1 MKGYKNLSTIFP
13 YEKNSAN
20 RFVYNVGENNQNGF
34 LCCFE
39 YLSNHFERKEIRLM
53 TKKQNRSFGFG
64 KRTLSVVLAALL
76 ILSTFAVVLTTTSL
90 SAGAAISYWFV
101 SGSMNDWTTTAT
113 SANKINS
120 GTGGSVT
127 IPVSASGINFK
138 MVAEEGGAKW
148 CGVSGSGD
156 QVTIPNNTKTE
167 LVWNGGQN
175 IHLNLPANTTS
186 VTFTL
191 TVENG
196 KNYVTATPNTGG
208 GGGGGDTS
216 QMTYTAPV
224 NTNNSANTASNL
236 FWANAT
242 YFDYL
247 SDEELGNT
255 QWLKP
260 VQAGTNN
267 FGGAVDE
274 WYPFYAF
281 NREVVKAQADLAVN
295 SNWSQ
300 PLYFGNFTDTNHAYK
315 ESSHHQG
322 GTDSYGYREATSSY
336 NVTRF
341 SHIANN
347 SDKSWDSSV
356 PHVYDMNT
364 SYQGLVNNSLDANG
378 NLLLPNGQQAPYFNA
393 SESGPLSGYAKV
405 VNSSFPFKVTDVP
418 GKDYKKY
425 TFNSKNATD
434 NVYFT
439 WATDGSATY
448 PTGVNYGAGTTYG
461 VQDGLSRF
469 MYNTASGYGIFPFN
483 NASNNY
489 KGTKTNANENL
500 NYGFGIKTQ
509 MKFRVPAPDESVG
522 VNTASDPVYFD
533 FTGDDDLWMY
543 ITDDQGN
550 SQLVLDM
557 GGDHKESHGRVNFN
571 TLKATVDK
579 TGTSGASATKSF
591 TFDYSK
597 TYTMTVFY
605 MERGL
610 IESNCKMEFTMTPL
624 GNNFI
629 VTEEINTTPV
639 NQGLKEVVSAI
650 SEFGFKS
657 YDDTTAVTDSDYGDF
672 KLGHGGRMDIP
683 NSVLGINSQPNVKQ
697 YTPTNSYLSYSTDW
711 TYWDN
716 VSNNTRTQLDSGT
729 TSNSSSQTMI
739 NASGN
744 EYDYAELQVDYVN
757 TPNVGTFSVEKKMAT
772 GATAPAG
779 KTFPATIY
787 LQFKSDAQP
796 AAYTLYDDDG
806 NVHNGGRVNLVPGE
820 TIDFSGIPTG
830 TRVYVVEDSDEN
842 YTASYNFTRTNPYI
856 VGSSAG
862 NVTVTNTPNDS
873 KPTTATISGTKK
885 FDDTDY
891 TGTLFKFVL
900 EGVPRF
906 SGDPST
912 VIDTSDTYDT
922 TNSVTN
928 GAFSFGTLSFTKPGT
943 YRYHVYEDMGYL
955 LDVALDNDAFYDT
968 DIINE
973 QPDFLV
979 TITVRDENFQLVADA
994 PVYYDYSRFEADGTT
1009 PHTMSSADFSSSKI
1023 APLGMIFYNEAKK
1036 GSITINKTNQSNQK
1050 VNNVIFD
1057 IYPVSDEFIEELNA
1071 TTGEE
1076 AKYEKVLALGESPYG
1091 TGTGPDYGFA
1101 DGVAEIEN
1109 LPIYKTGYKTSS
1121 APEYQQYVMIESDVK
1136 WAGADSDPSNIKY
1149 NLNKTVHVFSFPVED
1164 QRTHEMKYHLTYDY
1178 VNGVLKAPNTAGSG
1192 MMMFKIIGSLVAV
1205 LGVLSLGGYV
1215 IYTKRSTKRK
1225 TAKQAAK

>member
-1 MKGYKNLSTIFP
+1 
-13 YEKNSAN
+13 
-20 RFVYNVGENNQNGF
+20 
-34 LCCFE
+34 
-39 YLSNHFERKEIRLM
+39 M

-64 KRTLSVVLAALL
+64 KRTLSVVLAVLL
-76 ILSTFAVVLTTTSL
+76 VLSTMAVMLTATSL
-90 SAGAAISYWFV
+90 SASAAISYWFV
-101 SGSMNDWTTTAT
+101 SGNFNDWTTSAT

-120 GTGGSVT
+120 GSGGSVT
-127 IPVSASGINFK
+127 IPVTTTSIKFK
-138 MVAEEGGAKW
+138 MVAEEGGQKW
-148 CGVSGSGD
+148 CGVGESTSNPDDYQDIGHNSE
-156 QVTIPNNTKTE
+156 VE
-167 LVWNGGQN
+167 MSWNKGVN
-175 IHLNLPANTTS
+175 MSVNLPAGTTAA
-186 VTFTL
+186 TFTL
-191 TVENG
+191 SVKNG
-196 KNYVTATPNTGG
+196 KNYVKVTGNGSG

-216 QMTYTAPV
+216 QMTYSAPV

-247 SDEELGNT
+247 SDEELANT

-260 VQAGTNN
+260 VQAGTKN
-267 FGGAVDE
+267 FGGAIDE
-274 WYPFYAF
+274 WYPFYRF
-281 NREVVKAQADLAVN
+281 NREVVKAQADAQ
-295 SNWSQ
+295 SNWSE
-300 PLYFGNFTDTNHAYK
+300 PLYLGNFTDTKNAYK
-315 ESSHHQG
+315 ESAHHQG
-322 GTDSYGYREATSSY
+322 GTDSYGYREATNSY

-347 SDKSWDSSV
+347 SDKSWDSGV
-356 PHVYDMNT
+356 PHVYDMYT
-364 SYQGLVNNSLDANG
+364 SYQGLVNNSLDADG

-393 SESGPLSGYAKV
+393 SESGPLSGRAKV

-439 WATDGSATY
+439 WASDGSATY

-461 VQDGLSRF
+461 VKDGLSRF

-509 MKFRVPAPDESVG
+509 MKFRVPAPDESTG

-543 ITDDQGN
+543 ITDESGN

-571 TLKATVDK
+571 TLKVTVDK
-579 TGTSGASATKSF
+579 VGQSGASATKSF

-629 VTEEINTTPV
+629 VTEEIDTTNV
-639 NQGLKEVVSAI
+639 NEGIKDVVSAI
-650 SEFGFKS
+650 SEFGFNS
-657 YDDTTAVTDSDYGDF
+657 YDDDTAVTDSDYADF

-683 NSVLGINSQPNVKQ
+683 HSILGINSQPNVKQ
-697 YTPTNSYLSYSTDW
+697 YKPTNSYLSYSTSW

-716 VSNNTRTQLDSGT
+716 VSNNTRTQLDTGT
-729 TSNSSSQTMI
+729 TSDSSKHTMI

-757 TPNVGTFSVEKKMAT
+757 TPNVGSFSVEKTMAA

-806 NVHNGGRVNLVPGE
+806 DVHNGGRINLVPGE
-820 TIDFSGIPTG
+820 TVSFSGIPTG
-830 TRVYVVEDSDEN
+830 TRVYVVEDSDQN
-842 YTASYNFTRTNPYI
+842 YTASYNFTRTSPYI
-856 VGSSAG
+856 VGTSSG
-862 NVTVTNTPNDS
+862 NITVTNTPNDS
-873 KPTTATISGTKK
+873 KPTTAVISGTKK
-885 FDDTDY
+885 FDDTNY

-906 SGDPST
+906 SGDPAT
-912 VIDTSDTYDT
+912 VIDTGDTYDT

-928 GAFSFGTLSFTKPGT
+928 GAFSFGELSFTKPGT
-943 YRYHVYEDMGYL
+943 YRYHVYEDMGHL
-955 LDVALDNDAFYDT
+955 SDVAFDENAFYDT
-968 DIINE
+968 DIFNE
-973 QPDFLV
+973 QPDYLV
-979 TITVRDENFQLVADA
+979 SITVRDVNFQLVADA
-994 PVYYDYSRFEADGTT
+994 PVYYDYSRYEAGGTT
-1009 PHTMSSADFSSSKI
+1009 PHTMTSADFATSKI
-1023 APLGMIFYNEAKK
+1023 NPLGMIFYNETKK
-1036 GSITINKTNQSNQK
+1036 GSITINKTNQKNEK
-1050 VNNVIFD
+1050 VNNVIFEV
-1057 IYPVSDEFIEELNA
+1057 YPVSDDFIDDLNA
-1071 TTGEE
+1071 LTDDD
-1076 AKYEKVLALGESPYG
+1076 AKYNKVLALGNSPYG

-1109 LPIYKTGYKTSS
+1109 LPIYKTGYQVSS
-1121 APEYQQYVMIESDVK
+1121 APEYQQYVMIESGVSE
-1136 WAGADSDPSNIKY
+1136 ANVPGQPNARYS
-1149 NLNKTVHVFSFPVED
+1149 LNKTVHVFSFPTED
-1164 QRTHEMKYHLTYDY
+1164 SRTHEMKYHYTYDY
-1178 VNGVLKAPNTAGSG
+1178 INGVLRNPSTAGPG
-1192 MMMFKIIGSLVAV
+1192 MTMFKIIGCLVAV
-1205 LGVLSLGGYV
+1205 LAVLSLGGYV
-1215 IYTKRSTKRK
+1215 IYTKRTTKRK
-1225 TAKQAAK
+1225 TAPKHVAK

>member
-1 MKGYKNLSTIFP
+1 
-13 YEKNSAN
+13 
-20 RFVYNVGENNQNGF
+20 
-34 LCCFE
+34 
-39 YLSNHFERKEIRLM
+39 M

-64 KRTLSVVLAALL
+64 KRTLSVVLVALL
-76 ILSTFAVVLTTTSL
+76 ILSTFAVALMTTSL
-90 SAGAAISYWFV
+90 RADAAISYWFV
-101 SGSMNDWTTTAT
+101 SGSMNGWTTSAT

-127 IPVSASGINFK
+127 IPVTATGINFK

-148 CGVSGSGD
+148 CGVWGTTENVD
-156 QVTIPNNTKTE
+156 INVNTKTE
-167 LVWNGGQN
+167 LLWDMPENQANNKNMHV
-175 IHLNLPANTTS
+175 NLPANTVS

-191 TVENG
+191 SVENG
-196 KNYVTATPNTGG
+196 KNYVTVKPNTSGG

-216 QMTYTAPV
+216 KMTYTAPV

-247 SDEELGNT
+247 SDEELANT

-260 VQAGTNN
+260 IQAGTKN
-267 FGGAVDE
+267 FGGAIDE
-274 WYPFYAF
+274 WYPFFLF
-281 NREVVKAQADLAVN
+281 NREVVKAQADAQ
-295 SNWSQ
+295 SNWTQ
-300 PLYFGNFTDTNHAYK
+300 PLYFGNFTDTNDAYR

-322 GTDSYGYREATSSY
+322 GTDSSGYNEATNSY

-347 SDKSWDSSV
+347 SDKTWNSSV
-356 PHVYDMNT
+356 PHVYDMYT
-364 SYQGLVNNSLDANG
+364 SYQGLVNNSLDSNG

-393 SESGPLSGYAKV
+393 SESGPLSGHAKV

-439 WATDGSATY
+439 WASDGSATY

-509 MKFRVPAPDESVG
+509 MKFRVPAPDESAG

-543 ITDDQGN
+543 ITDESGN

-557 GGDHKESHGRVNFN
+557 GGDHKESHGRVDFN
-571 TLKATVDK
+571 SLKATVDK
-579 TGTSGASATKSF
+579 TGTSGASATKNF
-591 TFDYSK
+591 TFDYSQ

-629 VTEEINTTPV
+629 VTEEIDTAPV
-639 NQGLKEVVSAI
+639 NAGLKEVVSAI
-650 SEFGFKS
+650 SEFGFKP
-657 YDDTTAVTDSDYGDF
+657 YDDTTAVTDSDYADF

-683 NSVLGINSQPNVKQ
+683 HSILGINSQPNVKQ
-697 YTPTNSYLSYSTDW
+697 YTPTNSYLSYTTDW

-716 VSNNTRTQLDSGT
+716 VSNNTRTQLDTGT
-729 TSNSSSQTMI
+729 TSDSSKHTMI

-757 TPNVGTFSVEKKMAT
+757 TPNVGSFSVEKKMAT
-772 GATAPAG
+772 GSTAPAG

-796 AAYTLYDDDG
+796 AAYTLYDDAGD
-806 NVHNGGRVNLVPGE
+806 VHNGGRINLVPGE
-820 TIDFSGIPTG
+820 TVSFSGIPTG

-856 VGSSAG
+856 VGTSSG
-862 NVTVTNTPNDS
+862 NITVTNTPNDS

-885 FDDTDY
+885 FDDTNY
-891 TGTLFKFVL
+891 TGTLFNFVL

-906 SGDPST
+906 SGDPDTIKATDDYRTTS
-912 VIDTSDTYDT
+912 VI
-922 TNSVTN
+922 TN
-928 GAFSFGTLSFTKPGT
+928 GVINFGTFNYTAPGT
-943 YRYHVYEDMGYL
+943 YRYHVYEDMSSITGATYSS
-955 LDVALDNDAFYDT
+955 
-968 DIINE
+968 DIFNN
-973 QPDFLV
+973 QPDYLV
-979 TITVRDENFQLVADA
+979 SITVRDENFQLVADA
-994 PVYYDYSRFEADGTT
+994 PVYYDYSRYEADGTT
-1009 PHTMSSADFSSSKI
+1009 PHTMSSADFSASKI
-1023 APLGMIFYNEAKK
+1023 NPLGMIFYNETKK

-1050 VNNVIFD
+1050 VNNVIFE
-1057 IYPVSDEFIEELNA
+1057 IHPVSDEFIEELNR
-1071 TTGEE
+1071 TSGEE
-1076 AKYEKVLALGESPYG
+1076 AKYEKVLALGASPYG

-1101 DGVAEIEN
+1101 PGVAEIEN
-1109 LPIYKTGYKTSS
+1109 LPIYESDFQPSSSTS
-1121 APEYQQYVMIESDVK
+1121 APKYQKYVMIESGVSE
-1136 WAGADSDPSNIKY
+1136 ANVPGQPNARYS
-1149 NLNKTVHVFSFPVED
+1149 LNKTVHVFSFPMED
-1164 QRTHEMKYHLTYDY
+1164 QSTHEMKYHLTYDY
-1178 VNGVLKAPNTAGSG
+1178 VNGVLKTPNTAGPG
-1192 MMMFKIIGSLVAV
+1192 MTLFKIIGSLVAV

-1225 TAKQAAK
+1225 TAKHAAK

>member
-1 MKGYKNLSTIFP
+1 
-13 YEKNSAN
+13 
-20 RFVYNVGENNQNGF
+20 
-34 LCCFE
+34 
-39 YLSNHFERKEIRLM
+39 M

-64 KRTLSVVLAALL
+64 KRTLSVVLAVLL
-76 ILSTFAVVLTTTSL
+76 ILSTMAVMLTVTSL
-90 SAGAAISYWFV
+90 SADAAISYWFV
-101 SGSMNDWTTTAT
+101 SGSMNGWTTTAT

-127 IPVSASGINFK
+127 IPVNASGINFK

-156 QVTIPNNTKTE
+156 VTIANNTKTE
-167 LVWNGGQN
+167 LVWNGGAN
-175 IHLNLPANTTS
+175 MHLNLPANTTS

-196 KNYVTATPNTGG
+196 KNYVTATPNTSGG
-208 GGGGGDTS
+208 EGGGDTS
-216 QMTYTAPV
+216 KMTYTAPV
-224 NTNNSANTASNL
+224 NTSNSANTASNL

-247 SDEELGNT
+247 SDEELSNT

-260 VQAGTNN
+260 IQAGTKN
-267 FGGAVDE
+267 FGGAIDE

-281 NREVVKAQADLAVN
+281 NREVVKAQADAH
-295 SNWSQ
+295 SDWAQ
-300 PLYFGNFTDTNHAYK
+300 PLYFGNFTDTNDAYK

-322 GTDSYGYREATSSY
+322 GTDSYGYGEATNSY

-347 SDKSWDSSV
+347 SDKSWNNSI
-356 PHVYDMNT
+356 PHVYDMYT
-364 SYQGLVNNSLDANG
+364 SYQGLVNSSLDANG

-439 WATDGSATY
+439 WASDGSATY

-509 MKFRVPAPDESVG
+509 MKFRVPAPDESAG

-543 ITDDQGN
+543 ITDESGN

-579 TGTSGASATKSF
+579 TGTSGASAVKNF
-591 TFDYSK
+591 TFDYSQ

-629 VTEEINTTPV
+629 VTEAIDTTNV
-639 NQGLKEVVSAI
+639 NEGLKDVVTAI
-650 SEFGFKS
+650 SEFGFKPS
-657 YDDTTAVTDSDYGDF
+657 DNGTAVTESPFNYF
-672 KLGHGGRMDIP
+672 KLGNGGRMDIP
-683 NSVLGINSQPNVKQ
+683 HSILGINSQPKVDQ
-697 YTPTNSYLSYSTDW
+697 YPPNSYLSYSTAW

-716 VSNNTRTQLDSGT
+716 VSNNTRTQLASGT
-729 TSNSSSQTMI
+729 TSDTPPKTMI

-757 TPNVGTFSVEKKMAT
+757 APDVGSFTVEKQMAP

-787 LQFKSDAQP
+787 LQFESDTDP
-796 AAYTLYDDDG
+796 TAYTLYDKDD
-806 NVHNGGRVNLVPGE
+806 VVYNGGRVNLVPGQ
-820 TIDFSGIPTG
+820 TITFNGIPTG
-830 TRVYVVEDSDEN
+830 TRVYVVEDPDAN
-842 YTASYNFTRTNPYI
+842 YTASYNCSPY
-856 VGSSAG
+856 VVELGSG
-862 NVTVTNTPNDS
+862 DIIVTNTPNNS
-873 KPTTATISGTKK
+873 EATTATISGTKK

-891 TGTLFKFVL
+891 TGRLFKFVL

-906 SGDPST
+906 SGDPAD
-912 VIDTSDTYDT
+912 VKDTSSTRDT
-922 TNSVTN
+922 TDTVTN
-928 GAFSFGTLSFTKPGT
+928 GAFSFGTLNFTEPGT
-943 YRYHVYEDMGYL
+943 YRYHVYEDMSSITGATYSS
-955 LDVALDNDAFYDT
+955 
-968 DIINE
+968 DIFNN

-979 TITVRDENFQLVADA
+979 SITVRDVNFKLVADD
-994 PVYYDYSRFEADGTT
+994 PVYYDYSRYEADGTT
-1009 PHTMSSADFSSSKI
+1009 PHTMSSADFSASKE
-1023 APLGMIFYNEAKK
+1023 APFGMIFYNETKK
-1036 GSITINKTNQSNQK
+1036 GSITINKTNQKNEK
-1050 VNNVIFD
+1050 VNNVVFSV
-1057 IYPVSDEFIEELNA
+1057 YPVTDTFVNELNA
-1071 TTGEE
+1071 MTDEE
-1076 AKYEKVLALGESPYG
+1076 AKYNKVLALGETDYSAG
-1091 TGTGPDYGFA
+1091 TGSYGFA
-1101 DGVAEIEN
+1101 DGVAEIVD
-1109 LPIYKTGYKTSS
+1109 LPIYQNGYQNGYQTSS
-1121 APEYQQYVMIESDVK
+1121 APKYQQYVMIETDVSQ
-1136 WAGADSDPSNIKY
+1136 ANVPGQPVFKY
-1149 NLNKTVHVFSFPVED
+1149 SLNKTVYVFSFPMED
-1164 QRTHEMKYHLTYDY
+1164 QSTHEMKYHYTFDY
-1178 VNGVLKAPNTAGSG
+1178 INGVLRTPSTAGPG
-1192 MMMFKIIGSLVAV
+1192 MTMFKIIGCLVAV
-1205 LGVLSLGGYV
+1205 LAVLSLGGYV
-1215 IYTKRSTKRK
+1215 IYTKRTTKRK
-1225 TAKQAAK
+1225 TAPKHVAK

>member
-1 MKGYKNLSTIFP
+1 
-13 YEKNSAN
+13 
-20 RFVYNVGENNQNGF
+20 
-34 LCCFE
+34 
-39 YLSNHFERKEIRLM
+39 M

-64 KRTLSVVLAALL
+64 KRTLSVVLAVLL
-76 ILSTFAVVLTTTSL
+76 ILSTMAVMLTVTSL

-101 SGSMNDWTTTAT
+101 SGSMNGWTTSAT
-113 SANKINS
+113 SANKIDS
-120 GTGGSVT
+120 GSGGSVT
-127 IPVSASGINFK
+127 IPVTASGINFK

-156 QVTIPNNTKTE
+156 EVTIPNNTKTE

-196 KNYVTATPNTGG
+196 KNYVTATPNTSG

-247 SDEELGNT
+247 SDEELANT

-260 VQAGTNN
+260 IQAGTKN
-267 FGGAVDE
+267 FGGAIDE

-281 NREVVKAQADLAVN
+281 NREVVKAQADAH
-295 SNWSQ
+295 SDWAQ
-300 PLYFGNFTDTNHAYK
+300 PLYFGNFTDTNDAYK

-322 GTDSYGYREATSSY
+322 GSDSYGYGEATNSY

-347 SDKSWDSSV
+347 SDKSWNSSI
-356 PHVYDMNT
+356 PHVYDMYT
-364 SYQGLVNNSLDANG
+364 SYQGLVNSSLDANG

-439 WATDGSATY
+439 WASDGSATY

-509 MKFRVPAPDESVG
+509 MKFRVPAPDESAG

-543 ITDDQGN
+543 ITDESGN

-579 TGTSGASATKSF
+579 TGTSGASAVKDF
-591 TFDYSK
+591 TFDYSQ

-629 VTEEINTTPV
+629 VTEEIDTTDV
-639 NQGLKEVVSAI
+639 NEGLKEVVSAI

-657 YDDTTAVTDSDYGDF
+657 YDGETAVTDDLYGDF
-672 KLGHGGRMDIP
+672 TLGHGGRMDIP
-683 NSVLGINSQPNVKQ
+683 HSILGINSQPNVEQ
-697 YTPTNSYLSYSTDW
+697 YTPPAMKKSYLSYSTSW

-716 VSNNTRTQLDSGT
+716 VSNNTRTRLDSGT
-729 TSNSSSQTMI
+729 TSESSTHTMI
-739 NASGN
+739 NTSGN

-757 TPNVGTFSVEKKMAT
+757 TPNLGSFSVKKEMAA
-772 GATAPAG
+772 GSTAPAD
-779 KTFPATIY
+779 KTFPATIF
-787 LQFKSDAQP
+787 LQFKEGGSFTP
-796 AAYTLYDDDG
+796 YTLVDVNGNTCTDG
-806 NVHNGGRVNLVPGE
+806 QVNLVPGQ
-820 TIDFSGIPTG
+820 TISFSGIPTG
-830 TRVYVVEDSDEN
+830 THVYVVEESGTN
-842 YTASYNFTRTNPYI
+842 YTASYNYSDTNPYI
-856 VGSSAG
+856 VGTSSG
-862 NVTVTNTPNDS
+862 NITVTNKMLSGDGTLEITKTLDGENYTGDAFS
-873 KPTTATISGTKK
+873 FTAEGVTKSGYVTGSTVQATSATNGTVTFDLTFTQPGNYLYKITEDDLSADLTNLGYVKDRSTIYAKFAVVSGASGLEISGTPKYYSDEACTAK
-885 FDDTDY
+885 ITSVEFKNTTEHASISINKSDDTGNPLGGNVFAVVKVKD
-891 TGTLFKFVL
+891 
-900 EGVPRF
+900 
-906 SGDPST
+906 ST
-912 VIDTSDTYDT
+912 P
-922 TNSVTN
+922 
-928 GAFSFGTLSFTKPGT
+928 LSK
-943 YRYHVYEDMGYL
+943 DQINNL
-955 LDVALDNDAFYDT
+955 IKNDSAKY
-968 DIINE
+968 
-973 QPDFLV
+973 V
-979 TITVRDENFQLVADA
+979 K
-994 PVYYDYSRFEADGTT
+994 GTT
-1009 PHTMSSADFSSSKI
+1009 LND
-1023 APLGMIFYNEAKK
+1023 
-1036 GSITINKTNQSNQK
+1036 GSLY
-1050 VNNVIFD
+1050 FGD
-1057 IYPVSDEFIEELNA
+1057 
-1071 TTGEE
+1071 
-1076 AKYEKVLALGESPYG
+1076 
-1091 TGTGPDYGFA
+1091 
-1101 DGVAEIEN
+1101 
-1109 LPIYKTGYKTSS
+1109 LPIYQNGDQVYDNGTSQWVSGTDYMDGNHTPQTYMVFEYSPKNGYNTNNT
-1121 APEYQQYVMIESDVK
+1121 VK
-1136 WAGADSDPSNIKY
+1136 FV
-1149 NLNKTVHVFSFPVED
+1149 TFPYED
-1164 QRTHEMKYHLTYDY
+1164 QYNVTFDY
-1178 VNGVLKAPNTAGSG
+1178 VNL
-1192 MMMFKIIGSLVAV
+1192 AV
-1205 LGVLSLGGYV
+1205 LNPASGFGGTARFFIVGLGILGTAALLAMAYV
-1215 IYTKRSTKRK
+1215 FFKKRRVKATYAPRHGR
-1225 TAKQAAK
+1225 

>member
-1 MKGYKNLSTIFP
+1 
-13 YEKNSAN
+13 
-20 RFVYNVGENNQNGF
+20 
-34 LCCFE
+34 
-39 YLSNHFERKEIRLM
+39 M

-64 KRTLSVVLAALL
+64 KRTLSVVLAVLL
-76 ILSTFAVVLTTTSL
+76 ILSTMAVMLTVTSL

-101 SGSMNDWTTTAT
+101 SGSMNGWTTSAT
-113 SANKINS
+113 SANKIDS
-120 GTGGSVT
+120 GSGGSVT
-127 IPVSASGINFK
+127 IPVTASGINFK

-156 QVTIPNNTKTE
+156 EVTIPNNTKTE

-196 KNYVTATPNTGG
+196 KNYVTATPNTSG

-247 SDEELGNT
+247 SDEELSNT

-260 VQAGTNN
+260 VQAGTKN
-267 FGGAVDE
+267 FGGAIDE

-281 NREVVKAQADLAVN
+281 NREVVKAQADAH
-295 SNWSQ
+295 SDWAQ
-300 PLYFGNFTDTNHAYK
+300 PLYFGNFTDTNDAYK

-322 GTDSYGYREATSSY
+322 GSDSYGYREATNSD

-347 SDKSWDSSV
+347 SDKSWDTSI

-364 SYQGLVNNSLDANG
+364 SYQGLVNSSLDANG

-439 WATDGSATY
+439 WASDGSATY

-483 NASNNY
+483 NASDNN

-509 MKFRVPAPDESVG
+509 MKFRVPAPDESAG
-522 VNTASDPVYFD
+522 VNTAADPVYFD

-543 ITDDQGN
+543 ITDESGN

-579 TGTSGASATKSF
+579 TGTSGSSATKNF

-629 VTEEINTTPV
+629 VTEEIDTTNV
-639 NQGLKEVVSAI
+639 NEGLKSVVSAI

-657 YDDTTAVTDSDYGDF
+657 YDNDTAVTDDLYSDF
-672 KLGHGGRMDIP
+672 TLGHGGRMDIP
-683 NSVLGINSQPNVKQ
+683 HSILGINSQPNVKQ
-697 YTPTNSYLSYSTDW
+697 YTPTNSYLSYSTSW

-729 TSNSSSQTMI
+729 TSDSSKQTMI

-757 TPNVGTFSVEKKMAT
+757 TPNVGSFSVEKEMAT
-772 GATAPAG
+772 GSTAPAG

-796 AAYTLYDDDG
+796 AAYTLVDG
-806 NVHNGGRVNLVPGE
+806 NGNTCTDGRVNLVPGE
-820 TIDFSGIPTG
+820 TVSFSGIPTG
-830 TRVYVVEDSDEN
+830 TRVYVVEDSDQN
-842 YTASYNFTRTNPYI
+842 YTASYNFTRTSPYI
-856 VGSSAG
+856 VGTSSG
-862 NVTVTNTPNDS
+862 NITVTNTPNDS
-873 KPTTATISGTKK
+873 TPTTAVISGTKK
-885 FDDTDY
+885 LDDTNY
-891 TGTLFKFVL
+891 TGTLFNFVL

-906 SGDPST
+906 SDDPSD
-912 VIDTSDTYDT
+912 VKDTSSTYDT
-922 TNSVTN
+922 TNTVTN
-928 GAFSFGTLSFTKPGT
+928 GAFSFGTLNFTEPGT
-943 YRYHVYEDMGYL
+943 YRYHVYEDMGHL
-955 LDVALDNDAFYDT
+955 LNVAVDKGAYYDT
-968 DIINE
+968 DIFNE
-973 QPDFLV
+973 QPDYLV
-979 TITVRDENFQLVADA
+979 SITVRDVNFELVADA
-994 PVYYDYSRFEADGTT
+994 PVYYEYSRFEADGTT
-1009 PHTMSSADFSSSKI
+1009 PHTMTSDDFSASKVD
-1023 APLGMIFYNEAKK
+1023 PLGMIFYNETQK

-1057 IYPVSDEFIEELNA
+1057 VYPVSDEFIDDLNA
-1071 TTGEE
+1071 LTDDD
-1076 AKYEKVLALGESPYG
+1076 AKYNKVLALGNSPYG

-1101 DGVAEIEN
+1101 DGVAEIVD
-1109 LPIYKTGYKTSS
+1109 LPIYKTDYRTSS
-1121 APEYQQYVMIESDVK
+1121 APEYQQYVMIETGVSEANVPGQPN
-1136 WAGADSDPSNIKY
+1136 ARY
-1149 NLNKTVHVFSFPVED
+1149 NLNKTVHVFSFPMED
-1164 QRTHEMKYHLTYDY
+1164 SETHEMKYHCTYGY
-1178 VNGVLKAPNTAGSG
+1178 INGVLRTPSTAGPG
-1192 MMMFKIIGSLVAV
+1192 MTMFKVIGWSLAAFSV
-1205 LGVLSLGGYV
+1205 LALGGYV
-1215 IYTKRSTKRK
+1215 LYSKRFVRRK
-1225 TAKQAAK
+1225 ERSGK

>member
-1 MKGYKNLSTIFP
+1 
-13 YEKNSAN
+13 
-20 RFVYNVGENNQNGF
+20 
-34 LCCFE
+34 
-39 YLSNHFERKEIRLM
+39 M

-76 ILSTFAVVLTTTSL
+76 ILSTFAVVITTTSL
-90 SAGAAISYWFV
+90 STSAAISYWFV
-101 SGSMNDWTTTAT
+101 SGSMNGWTTSAT

-127 IPVSASGINFK
+127 IPVTASGINFK

-156 QVTIPNNTKTE
+156 EVTIPNNTKTE

-175 IHLNLPANTTS
+175 IHLNLPANTVS

-196 KNYVTATPNTGG
+196 KNYVTATPNTSGG
-208 GGGGGDTS
+208 EGGGDTS
-216 QMTYTAPV
+216 KMTYTAPV
-224 NTNNSANTASNL
+224 NKNNSANTASNL

-247 SDEELGNT
+247 SDEELANT

-260 VQAGTNN
+260 IQAGTNN
-267 FGGAVDE
+267 FGGAIDE

-281 NREVVKAQADLAVN
+281 NREVVKAQADAH
-295 SNWSQ
+295 SDWSQ
-300 PLYFGNFTDTNHAYK
+300 PLYFGNFTDTNDAYK

-322 GTDSYGYREATSSY
+322 GSDSYGYREATNSY

-364 SYQGLVNNSLDANG
+364 SYQGLVNNSLDSNG

-393 SESGPLSGYAKV
+393 SESGPLSGHAKV

-425 TFNSKNATD
+425 TFNSKDATD

-439 WATDGSATY
+439 WASDGSATY

-461 VQDGLSRF
+461 VKDGLSRF

-509 MKFRVPAPDESVG
+509 MKFRVPAPDESAG

-543 ITDDQGN
+543 ITDESGN

-579 TGTSGASATKSF
+579 TGTSGASAVKNF
-591 TFDYSK
+591 TFDYSQ

-629 VTEEINTTPV
+629 VTEEINTADV
-639 NQGLKEVVSAI
+639 NEGIKDVVSAI

-657 YDDTTAVTDSDYGDF
+657 YDNNTAVTDSGYADF
-672 KLGHGGRMDIP
+672 RLGNGGRMDIP
-683 NSVLGINSQPNVKQ
+683 HSILGINSKPNVDQ
-697 YTPTNSYLSYSTDW
+697 YKPLTSKSYLSYTTDW
-711 TYWDN
+711 TLWDN
-716 VSNNTRTQLDSGT
+716 VSNNTRTLLKSGT
-729 TSNSSSQTMI
+729 ESRSSKEYTMI

-757 TPNVGTFSVEKKMAT
+757 TPRVTDVSVT
-772 GATAPAG
+772 
-779 KTFPATIY
+779 KTVQNYDTLPDNMKDDEFPAKIL
-787 LQFKSDAQP
+787 LQFTSDMTP
-796 AAYTLYDDDG
+796 TAYKLVTSDG
-806 NVHNGGRVNLVPGE
+806 
-820 TIDFSGIPTG
+820 TIDFANGEKVMLKHNKTVTISGVPVG
-830 TRVYVVEDSDEN
+830 TRVYVEEDRDEN
-842 YTASYNFTRTNPYI
+842 YTASYNYSPYI
-856 VGSSAG
+856 VETSPG
-862 NVTVTNTPNDS
+862 NIIVTNTP
-873 KPTTATISGTKK
+873 KEPTTATISGKKK
-885 FDDTDY
+885 FDDADY
-891 TGTLFKFVL
+891 DGDLFTFVL

-906 SGDPST
+906 SGDPSD
-912 VIDTSDTYDT
+912 VKDTSSTHET
-922 TNSVTN
+922 TNTVTN
-928 GAFSFGTLSFTKPGT
+928 GAFSFSKMNFTEPGV
-943 YRYHVYEDMGYL
+943 YRYHVYEDMSSITGATYSS
-955 LDVALDNDAFYDT
+955 
-968 DIINE
+968 DIFNN
-973 QPDFLV
+973 QPDYLV
-979 TITVRDENFQLVADA
+979 SITVRDEDFQFVADE
-994 PVYYDYSRFEADGTT
+994 PVYYDYSRYEADGTT
-1009 PHTMSSADFSSSKI
+1009 PHTMSSADFSASKV
-1023 APLGMIFYNEAKK
+1023 APLGMIFYNETKK
-1036 GSITINKTNQSNQK
+1036 GSITVNKTNQSNQK
-1050 VNNVIFD
+1050 VNNVVFE
-1057 IYPVSDEFIEELNA
+1057 IYPVSDDFIDELNA
-1071 TTGEE
+1071 TSGEE
-1076 AKYEKVLALGESPYG
+1076 AKYEKVLTLGEAPYG
-1091 TGTGPDYGFA
+1091 TGTGPKYGFA
-1101 DGVAEIEN
+1101 PGVAEIEN
-1109 LPIYKTGYKTSS
+1109 LPIYQTGYQTSY
-1121 APEYQQYVMIESDVK
+1121 APEYQHPKYQQYVMIESNV
-1136 WAGADSDPSNIKY
+1136 SNAYVTGQPDAKY
-1149 NLNKTVHVFSFPVED
+1149 NLNKTVHVFSFPMED

-1225 TAKQAAK
+1225 TAKHAAK

>member
-1 MKGYKNLSTIFP
+1 
-13 YEKNSAN
+13 
-20 RFVYNVGENNQNGF
+20 
-34 LCCFE
+34 
-39 YLSNHFERKEIRLM
+39 M

-76 ILSTFAVVLTTTSL
+76 ILSTFAVVITTTSL
-90 SAGAAISYWFV
+90 SADAAISYWFV
-101 SGSMNDWTTTAT
+101 SGSMNSWTTTAT

-127 IPVSASGINFK
+127 IPVNASGINFK

-156 QVTIPNNTKTE
+156 VTIPNNTKTE
-167 LVWNGGQN
+167 LVWNGGAN
-175 IHLNLPANTTS
+175 MHLNLPANTTS

-196 KNYVTATPNTGG
+196 KNYVTATPNTSGG
-208 GGGGGDTS
+208 EGGGDTS
-216 QMTYTAPV
+216 KMTYTAPV
-224 NTNNSANTASNL
+224 NTSNSANTAPNL

-247 SDEELGNT
+247 SDEELANT

-260 VQAGTNN
+260 VQAGTKN
-267 FGGAVDE
+267 FGGAIDE

-281 NREVVKAQADLAVN
+281 NREVVKAQADAH
-295 SNWSQ
+295 SDWSQ
-300 PLYFGNFTDTNHAYK
+300 PLYFGNFTDTNDAYK

-322 GTDSYGYREATSSY
+322 GTDSYGYREATNSY

-347 SDKSWDSSV
+347 SDKSWNNSI
-356 PHVYDMNT
+356 PHVHDMYT
-364 SYQGLVNNSLDANG
+364 SYQGLVNNSLDSNG

-393 SESGPLSGYAKV
+393 SESGPLSGHAKV

-439 WATDGSATY
+439 WASDGSATY

-509 MKFRVPAPDESVG
+509 MKFRVPAPDESAG

-543 ITDDQGN
+543 ITDESGN

-557 GGDHKESHGRVNFN
+557 GGDHKESHGRVDFN
-571 TLKATVDK
+571 SLKATVDK
-579 TGTSGASATKSF
+579 TGTSGASAVKDF
-591 TFDYSK
+591 TFDYSQ

-629 VTEEINTTPV
+629 VTEEINTADV
-639 NQGLKEVVSAI
+639 NEGLKEVVSAI

-657 YDDTTAVTDSDYGDF
+657 FDGKTAVTDDLYGDF
-672 KLGHGGRMDIP
+672 TLGHGGRMDIP
-683 NSVLGINSQPNVKQ
+683 HSILGINSQPNVKQ
-697 YTPTNSYLSYSTDW
+697 YTPPAMKKSYLSYSTSW

-716 VSNNTRTQLDSGT
+716 VSNNTRTLLDSDT
-729 TSNSSSQTMI
+729 TSESATHTMI
-739 NASGN
+739 NTSGN

-757 TPNVGTFSVEKKMAT
+757 TPNLGTFSVMKEMAP
-772 GATAPAG
+772 GATAPPG
-779 KTFPATIY
+779 MTFPAKIY
-787 LQFKSDAQP
+787 LQFEEGGSFTP
-796 AAYTLYDDDG
+796 YTLVDDNGNTCTDG
-806 NVHNGGRVNLVPGE
+806 IVNLVPGE
-820 TIDFSGIPTG
+820 RVDFSGIPIG
-830 TRVYVVEDSDEN
+830 THVYVVEDEDSVPN
-842 YTASYNFTRTNPYI
+842 YTAAYSHDRINPYVVSDVPGGI
-856 VGSSAG
+856 
-862 NVTVTNTPNDS
+862 TVTNTPNDS
-873 KPTTATISGTKK
+873 KPTSATISGTKK
-885 FDDTDY
+885 FDDTNY
-891 TGTLFKFVL
+891 TGRLFKFVL

-906 SGDPST
+906 SGDSSDIKAT
-912 VIDTSDTYDT
+912 TDYVETAVI
-922 TNSVTN
+922 TN
-928 GAFSFGTLSFTKPGT
+928 GVINFGTFHYTEPGT
-943 YRYHVYEDMGYL
+943 YRYHVYEDMSYL
-955 LDVALDNDAFYDT
+955 EDVANDNSATYDT
-968 DIINE
+968 DIFNE
-973 QPDFLV
+973 QPDYLV
-979 TITVRDENFQLVADA
+979 SVTVRDENFQLVADA
-994 PVYYDYSRFEADGTT
+994 PVYYDYSRYEADGTT
-1009 PHTMSSADFSSSKI
+1009 PHTMSSADFSASKI
-1023 APLGMIFYNEAKK
+1023 NPLGMIFYNEAKK

-1050 VNNVIFD
+1050 VNNVIFE

-1071 TTGEE
+1071 TSGEE
-1076 AKYEKVLALGESPYG
+1076 AKYEKVLALGASPYG

-1109 LPIYKTGYKTSS
+1109 LPIYKNGYQVSS
-1121 APEYQQYVMIESDVK
+1121 APEYQQYVMIESGVSE
-1136 WAGADSDPSNIKY
+1136 ANVPGQPNARYS
-1149 NLNKTVHVFSFPVED
+1149 LNKTVHVFSFPMED

-1178 VNGVLKAPNTAGSG
+1178 VNGVLKAPNTAGPG
-1192 MMMFKIIGSLVAV
+1192 MTLFKIIGSLVAV

-1225 TAKQAAK
+1225 TAKHAAK

>member
-1 MKGYKNLSTIFP
+1 
-13 YEKNSAN
+13 
-20 RFVYNVGENNQNGF
+20 
-34 LCCFE
+34 
-39 YLSNHFERKEIRLM
+39 M

-76 ILSTFAVVLTTTSL
+76 ILSTFAVVITTTSL
-90 SAGAAISYWFV
+90 SAKADISYWFV
-101 SGSMNDWTTTAT
+101 SGSMNGWTTSAT

-120 GTGGSVT
+120 GSGGSVT
-127 IPVSASGINFK
+127 IPVTASGINFK

-156 QVTIPNNTKTE
+156 EVTIPNNTKTE
-167 LVWNGGQN
+167 LVWNGGKN
-175 IHLNLPANTTS
+175 IHLNLPANTVS

-191 TVENG
+191 SVEGG
-196 KNYVTATPNTGG
+196 KNYVTAKPNTS
-208 GGGGGDTS
+208 GGGGDGGDTS
-216 QMTYTAPV
+216 KMTYTAPV
-224 NTNNSANTASNL
+224 NTGNSANTASNL

-242 YFDYL
+242 YFDYM
-247 SDEELGNT
+247 SDEELANT

-281 NREVVKAQADLAVN
+281 NREVVKAQADAH
-295 SNWSQ
+295 SDWSQ
-300 PLYFGNFTDTNHAYK
+300 PLYLGNFTDTNDAYK

-322 GTDSYGYREATSSY
+322 GSDSYGYREATNSY

-347 SDKSWDSSV
+347 SDKSWNNSI
-356 PHVYDMNT
+356 PHVYDMYT

-418 GKDYKKY
+418 GKDYKRY

-439 WATDGSATY
+439 WASDGSATY

-509 MKFRVPAPDESVG
+509 VKFRVPAPNESAG
-522 VNTASDPVYFD
+522 VNTALDPVYFD

-543 ITDDQGN
+543 ITDESGN

-571 TLKATVDK
+571 NLTATVDK
-579 TGTSGASATKSF
+579 TGTSGSSATKNF
-591 TFDYSK
+591 TFDYSQ

-629 VTEEINTTPV
+629 VTEKIDTANV
-639 NQGLKEVVSAI
+639 NEGIKDVVSEI
-650 SEFGFKS
+650 SEFGFNP
-657 YDDTTAVTDSDYGDF
+657 YDDNTAVTDSDYADF
-672 KLGHGGRMDIP
+672 TLGNGGRMDIP
-683 NSVLGINSQPNVKQ
+683 HSILGINSQPNVKQ
-697 YTPTNSYLSYSTDW
+697 YKPSNSYLSYSTDW

-716 VSNNTRTQLDSGT
+716 VSNNTRTQLDTGT
-729 TSNSSSQTMI
+729 TSDSSKHTMI

-757 TPNVGTFSVEKKMAT
+757 TPNVGTFTVEKKMAE
-772 GATAPAG
+772 GAIVPTG

-787 LQFKSDAQP
+787 LKFKSDAD
-796 AAYTLYDDDG
+796 ARAYTLVDDDG
-806 NVHNGGRVNLVPGE
+806 NTCTNGKVNLVPGE
-820 TIDFSGIPTG
+820 TISFSGIPTG
-830 TRVYVVEDSDEN
+830 TRVYVVEDSDAN
-842 YTASYNFTRTNPYI
+842 YTASYDPYDRNHPFI
-856 VGSSAG
+856 VGDSSG
-862 NVTVTNTPNDS
+862 NITVINTPNES
-873 KPTTATISGTKK
+873 KPTTATVSGIKK
-885 FDDTDY
+885 FDDTNY
-891 TGTLFKFVL
+891 TGNLFTFVL

-906 SGDPST
+906 PVDADDA
-912 VIDTSDTYDT
+912 IDTSSTYLM
-922 TNSVTN
+922 TNTVTN
-928 GAFSFGTLSFTKPGT
+928 GAFSFSTLNFTAPGV
-943 YRYHVYEDMGYL
+943 YRYHVYEDMSSITGATYSS
-955 LDVALDNDAFYDT
+955 
-968 DIINE
+968 DIFNN
-973 QPDFLV
+973 QPDYLV
-979 TITVRDENFQLVADA
+979 SITVRDVNFKLVADA
-994 PVYYDYSRFEADGTT
+994 PVYYDYSQYEADGVT
-1009 PHTMSSADFSSSKI
+1009 PHTMSSADFSNDKI
-1023 APLGMIFYNEAKK
+1023 DPMGMIFYNQTQK

-1050 VNNVIFD
+1050 VNNVIFKV
-1057 IYPVSDEFIEELNA
+1057 YAVSDGFV
-1071 TTGEE
+1071 TGLSSMTDDE
-1076 AKYEKVLALGESPYG
+1076 KYEAVLALGDTPYA
-1091 TGTGPDYGFA
+1091 TGTGRDYGFD
-1101 DGVAEIEN
+1101 DGVAKFDN
-1109 LPIYKTGYKTSS
+1109 LPIYKNGYQTSS
-1121 APEYQQYVMIESDVK
+1121 APEYQKYVMIETDVTS
-1136 WAGADSDPSNIKY
+1136 ANVPDEAYAKY
-1149 NLNKTVHVFSFPVED
+1149 NLNKTVHVFSFPLEG
-1164 QRTHEMKYHLTYDY
+1164 KYHFTYDY
-1178 VNGVLKAPNTAGSG
+1178 VNGVLKTPSTAGPG
-1192 MMMFKIIGSLVAV
+1192 MMMFKIIGCLVAA
-1205 LGVLSLGGYV
+1205 LAVLSLGGYV
-1215 IYTKRSTKRK
+1215 LYTKRSTKRK
-1225 TAKQAAK
+1225 AVKHDAKYSDAK

>member
-1 MKGYKNLSTIFP
+1 
-13 YEKNSAN
+13 
-20 RFVYNVGENNQNGF
+20 
-34 LCCFE
+34 
-39 YLSNHFERKEIRLM
+39 M

-64 KRTLSVVLAALL
+64 KRTLSVVLAVLL
-76 ILSTFAVVLTTTSL
+76 ILSTFAVVITTTSL
-90 SAGAAISYWFV
+90 SADAAISYWFV
-101 SGSMNDWTTTAT
+101 SGSMNSWTTSAT

-127 IPVSASGINFK
+127 IPVNASGINFK

-156 QVTIPNNTKTE
+156 VTIPNNTKTE
-167 LVWNGGQN
+167 LVWNGGAN
-175 IHLNLPANTTS
+175 MHLNLPANTTS

-196 KNYVTATPNTGG
+196 KNYVTATPNTSGG
-208 GGGGGDTS
+208 EGGGDTS
-216 QMTYTAPV
+216 KMTYTAPV
-224 NTNNSANTASNL
+224 NTSNSANTASNL

-247 SDEELGNT
+247 SDEELANT

-260 VQAGTNN
+260 VQAGTKN
-267 FGGAVDE
+267 FGGAIDE
-274 WYPFYAF
+274 WYPFFLF
-281 NREVVKAQADLAVN
+281 NREVVKAQADAH
-295 SNWSQ
+295 SDWSQ
-300 PLYFGNFTDTNHAYK
+300 PLYFGNFTDTNDAYK

-322 GTDSYGYREATSSY
+322 GTDSYGYREATNSN

-347 SDKSWDSSV
+347 SDKSWNNSI
-356 PHVYDMNT
+356 PHVYDMYT
-364 SYQGLVNNSLDANG
+364 SYQGLVNNSLDSNG

-393 SESGPLSGYAKV
+393 SESGPLSGHAKV

-439 WATDGSATY
+439 WASDGSATY
-448 PTGVNYGAGTTYG
+448 PTGVNYGAGTNYG

-509 MKFRVPAPDESVG
+509 MKFRVPAPDESAG

-543 ITDDQGN
+543 ITDESGN

-557 GGDHKESHGRVNFN
+557 GGDHKESHGRVDFN
-571 TLKATVDK
+571 SLKATVDK
-579 TGTSGASATKSF
+579 TGTSGASAVKDF
-591 TFDYSK
+591 TFDYSQ

-629 VTEEINTTPV
+629 VTEEINTADV
-639 NQGLKEVVSAI
+639 NEGLKEVVSAI

-657 YDDTTAVTDSDYGDF
+657 FDGKTAVTDDLYGDF
-672 KLGHGGRMDIP
+672 TLGHGGRMDIP
-683 NSVLGINSQPNVKQ
+683 HSILGINSKPNVDQ
-697 YTPTNSYLSYSTDW
+697 YTPLTSKSYLSYKTSW

-716 VSNNTRTQLDSGT
+716 VSNNTRTLLDTGT
-729 TSNSSSQTMI
+729 ESRSSMHTMI
-739 NASGN
+739 NESRN

-757 TPNVGTFSVEKKMAT
+757 TPQVTDVSVT
-772 GATAPAG
+772 
-779 KTFPATIY
+779 KTVQNYDTLPDDMKDDEFPAKIL
-787 LQFKSDAQP
+787 LQFTSDMTP
-796 AAYTLYDDDG
+796 TAYKLVTSDG
-806 NVHNGGRVNLVPGE
+806 
-820 TIDFSGIPTG
+820 TIDFANGEKVMLKHNKTVTISGVPVG
-830 TRVYVVEDSDEN
+830 TRVYVEEERDAN
-842 YTASYNFTRTNPYI
+842 YTASYNYSPYI
-856 VGSSAG
+856 VGTSSG
-862 NVTVTNTPNDS
+862 NITVTNTP
-873 KPTTATISGTKK
+873 KEPATATISGTKK

-891 TGTLFKFVL
+891 DGDLFTFVL
-900 EGVPRF
+900 EGVGRF
-906 SGDPST
+906 SDDPSD
-912 VIDTSDTYDT
+912 VKDTSSTNET
-922 TNSVTN
+922 THTVTD
-928 GAFSFGTLSFTKPGT
+928 GAFSFGEMNFTEPGT
-943 YRYHVYEDMGYL
+943 YRYHVYEDMSSITGATYS
-955 LDVALDNDAFYDT
+955 T
-968 DIINE
+968 DIYNNH
-973 QPDFLV
+973 PDYLV
-979 TITVRDENFQLVADA
+979 SITVRDVNFKLVADK
-994 PVYYDYSRFEADGTT
+994 PVYYDYSRYEADGTT
-1009 PHTMSSADFSSSKI
+1009 PHTMSSADFSASKK
-1023 APLGMIFYNEAKK
+1023 APFGMIFYNETKK

-1050 VNNVIFD
+1050 VNNVIFE

-1071 TTGEE
+1071 TSGEE
-1076 AKYEKVLALGESPYG
+1076 AKYEKVLALGASQYG

-1109 LPIYKTGYKTSS
+1109 LPIYESDFQPSSSTS
-1121 APEYQQYVMIESDVK
+1121 APKYQKYVMIESGVSE
-1136 WAGADSDPSNIKY
+1136 ANVPGQPNARYS
-1149 NLNKTVHVFSFPVED
+1149 LNKTVHVFSFPMED
-1164 QRTHEMKYHLTYDY
+1164 QSTHEMKYHLTYDY
-1178 VNGVLKAPNTAGSG
+1178 VNGVLKTPNTAGPG
-1192 MMMFKIIGSLVAV
+1192 MTLFKIIGSLVAV

-1225 TAKQAAK
+1225 TAKHAAK

>member
-1 MKGYKNLSTIFP
+1 
-13 YEKNSAN
+13 
-20 RFVYNVGENNQNGF
+20 
-34 LCCFE
+34 
-39 YLSNHFERKEIRLM
+39 M

-64 KRTLSVVLAALL
+64 KRTLSVVLAVLL
-76 ILSTFAVVLTTTSL
+76 ILSTFAVVITTTSL
-90 SAGAAISYWFV
+90 SADAAISYWFV
-101 SGSMNDWTTTAT
+101 SGSMNSWTTSAT

-127 IPVSASGINFK
+127 IPVNASGINFK

-156 QVTIPNNTKTE
+156 VTIPNNTKTE
-167 LVWNGGQN
+167 LVWNGGAN
-175 IHLNLPANTTS
+175 MHLNLPANTTS

-196 KNYVTATPNTGG
+196 KNYVTATPNTSGG
-208 GGGGGDTS
+208 EGGGDTS
-216 QMTYTAPV
+216 KMTYTAPV
-224 NTNNSANTASNL
+224 NTSNSANTASNL

-247 SDEELGNT
+247 SDEELSNT

-260 VQAGTNN
+260 VQAGTKN
-267 FGGAVDE
+267 FGGAIDE
-274 WYPFYAF
+274 WYPFFLF
-281 NREVVKAQADLAVN
+281 NREVVKAQADAH
-295 SNWSQ
+295 SDWSQ
-300 PLYFGNFTDTNHAYK
+300 PLYFGNFTDTNDAYK

-322 GTDSYGYREATSSY
+322 GTDSYGYREATNSN

-347 SDKSWDSSV
+347 SDKSWNNSI
-356 PHVYDMNT
+356 PHVYDMYT
-364 SYQGLVNNSLDANG
+364 SYQGLVNNSLDSNG

-393 SESGPLSGYAKV
+393 SESGPLSGHAKV

-439 WATDGSATY
+439 WASDGSATY

-509 MKFRVPAPDESVG
+509 MKFRVPAPDESAG

-543 ITDDQGN
+543 ITDESGN

-557 GGDHKESHGRVNFN
+557 GGDHKESHGRVDFN
-571 TLKATVDK
+571 SLKATVDK
-579 TGTSGASATKSF
+579 TGTSGASAVKDF
-591 TFDYSK
+591 TFDYSQ

-629 VTEEINTTPV
+629 VTEEINTADV
-639 NQGLKEVVSAI
+639 NEGLKEVVSAI

-657 YDDTTAVTDSDYGDF
+657 FDGKTAVTDDLYGDF
-672 KLGHGGRMDIP
+672 TLGHGGRMDIP
-683 NSVLGINSQPNVKQ
+683 HSILGINSQPNVKQ
-697 YTPTNSYLSYSTDW
+697 YTPPAMKKSYLSYSTSW

-716 VSNNTRTQLDSGT
+716 VSNNTRTLLDSDT
-729 TSNSSSQTMI
+729 TSDSSTHTMI
-739 NASGN
+739 NESGN

-757 TPNVGTFSVEKKMAT
+757 TPNLGTFSVMKEMAP
-772 GATAPAG
+772 GATAPPG
-779 KTFPATIY
+779 MTFPAKIY
-787 LQFKSDAQP
+787 LQFEEGGSFTP
-796 AAYTLYDDDG
+796 YTLVDDNGNTCTDG
-806 NVHNGGRVNLVPGE
+806 IVNLVPGE
-820 TIDFSGIPTG
+820 TISFSGIPTG

-856 VGSSAG
+856 VGSSSG
-862 NVTVTNTPNDS
+862 NITVTNTPNDS

-885 FDDTDY
+885 FDDTNY
-891 TGTLFKFVL
+891 TGTLFRFVL

-906 SGDPST
+906 SGDSSDIKATTDYVETT
-912 VIDTSDTYDT
+912 VI
-922 TNSVTN
+922 TN
-928 GAFSFGTLSFTKPGT
+928 GVIDFGTFHYTEPGT
-943 YRYHVYEDMGYL
+943 YRYHVYEDMSYL
-955 LDVALDNDAFYDT
+955 EDVANDNSATYDT
-968 DIINE
+968 DIFNE
-973 QPDFLV
+973 QPDYLV
-979 TITVRDENFQLVADA
+979 SVTVRDVDFQLVADP
-994 PVYYDYSRFEADGTT
+994 PVYYEYSRYEADGTR
-1009 PHTMSSADFSSSKI
+1009 PHTMSSADFSASKVD
-1023 APLGMIFYNEAKK
+1023 PLGMIFYNKVKK
-1036 GSITINKTNQSNQK
+1036 GSITIHKTNQKNQD
-1050 VNNVIFD
+1050 VNGVVFQV
-1057 IYPVSDEFIEELNA
+1057 YPVSDEFVDELNA
-1071 TTGEE
+1071 LTNDED
-1076 AKYEKVLALGESPYG
+1076 KYNKVFALDRPDYG
-1091 TGTGPDYGFA
+1091 AVTGPDGEFE
-1101 DGVAEIEN
+1101 DGIAEIGN
-1109 LPIYKTGYKTSS
+1109 LPIYQTGYQTPYATPK
-1121 APEYQQYVMIESDVK
+1121 YQQYVMIETNV
-1136 WAGADSDPSNIKY
+1136 SNAFVTGEPDAKY
-1149 NLNKTVHVFSFPVED
+1149 NLNKTVHVFSFPMED
-1164 QRTHEMKYHLTYDY
+1164 QSTHEMKYHLTYDY
-1178 VNGVLKAPNTAGSG
+1178 VNGILKTPSTAGPG
-1192 MMMFKIIGSLVAV
+1192 MMMFKIIGTLVAA

-1225 TAKQAAK
+1225 TAPKHAAK

>member
-1 MKGYKNLSTIFP
+1 
-13 YEKNSAN
+13 
-20 RFVYNVGENNQNGF
+20 
-34 LCCFE
+34 
-39 YLSNHFERKEIRLM
+39 M

-64 KRTLSVVLAALL
+64 KRTLSVVLAVLL
-76 ILSTFAVVLTTTSL
+76 ILSTMAVMLTVTSL
-90 SAGAAISYWFV
+90 SADAAISYWFV
-101 SGSMNDWTTTAT
+101 SGSMNGWTTTAT

-127 IPVSASGINFK
+127 IPVNATGINFK

-148 CGVSGSGD
+148 CGVWGTTENVD
-156 QVTIPNNTKTE
+156 INVNTKTE
-167 LVWNGGQN
+167 LLWDKPENQANNKNMHV
-175 IHLNLPANTTS
+175 NLPANTVS

-191 TVENG
+191 SVENG
-196 KNYVTATPNTGG
+196 KNYVTVKPNTSGG
-208 GGGGGDTS
+208 EGGGDTS
-216 QMTYTAPV
+216 KMTYSAPV
-224 NTNNSANTASNL
+224 NTSNSANTASNL

-247 SDEELGNT
+247 SDEELANT

-260 VQAGTNN
+260 VQAGTKN
-267 FGGAVDE
+267 FGGAIDE

-281 NREVVKAQADLAVN
+281 NREVVKAQADAH
-295 SNWSQ
+295 SDWSQ
-300 PLYFGNFTDTNHAYK
+300 PLYFGNFTDTNDAYK

-322 GTDSYGYREATSSY
+322 GSDSYGYREATNSN

-347 SDKSWDSSV
+347 SDKSWNNSI
-356 PHVYDMNT
+356 PHVYDMYT
-364 SYQGLVNNSLDANG
+364 SYQGLVNSSLDANG

-439 WATDGSATY
+439 WESDGSATY

-461 VQDGLSRF
+461 VKDGLSRF

-509 MKFRVPAPDESVG
+509 MKFRVPAPDESAG

-543 ITDDQGN
+543 ITDESGN

-557 GGDHKESHGRVNFN
+557 GGDHKESHGRVDFN

-579 TGTSGASATKSF
+579 TGTSGASAVKDF
-591 TFDYSK
+591 TFDYSQ

-629 VTEEINTTPV
+629 VTEAIDTTNV
-639 NQGLKEVVSAI
+639 NEGIKDVITAI
-650 SEFGFKS
+650 SEFGFKP
-657 YDDTTAVTDSDYGDF
+657 YDNNTAVTESPFNDF
-672 KLGHGGRMDIP
+672 KLGNGGRMDIP
-683 NSVLGINSQPNVKQ
+683 HSILGINSQPNVKQ
-697 YTPTNSYLSYSTDW
+697 YTPTNSYLSYTTDW

-716 VSNNTRTQLDSGT
+716 VSNNTRTQLDTGT
-729 TSNSSSQTMI
+729 TSDSSKHTMI

-757 TPNVGTFSVEKKMAT
+757 TPNVGSFSVEKKMAT
-772 GATAPAG
+772 GSTAPAG

-806 NVHNGGRVNLVPGE
+806 DVHNGGRINLVPGE
-820 TIDFSGIPTG
+820 TVSFSGIPTG
-830 TRVYVVEDSDEN
+830 TRVYVVEDNDAN
-842 YTASYNFTRTNPYI
+842 YTASYNFTRTSPYI
-856 VGSSAG
+856 VGTSSG
-862 NVTVTNTPNDS
+862 NITVTNTPNES
-873 KPTTATISGTKK
+873 KPTTAVISGTKK
-885 FDDTDY
+885 FDDTNY
-891 TGTLFKFVL
+891 TGTLFTFVL
-900 EGVPRF
+900 EGVGRF
-906 SGDPST
+906 SGDPAD
-912 VIDTSDTYDT
+912 VKDTSSTYET
-922 TNSVTN
+922 TNTVTN
-928 GAFSFGTLSFTKPGT
+928 GAFSFSEMNFTAPGT
-943 YRYHVYEDMGYL
+943 YRYHVYEDMSRITGATYSS
-955 LDVALDNDAFYDT
+955 
-968 DIINE
+968 DIFNE
-973 QPDFLV
+973 QPDYLV
-979 TITVRDENFQLVADA
+979 SITVRDVNFQLVADA
-994 PVYYDYSRFEADGTT
+994 PVYYEYSRYEADGST
-1009 PHTMSSADFSSSKI
+1009 PHTMTSADFSASKVD
-1023 APLGMIFYNEAKK
+1023 PLGMIFYNETQK

-1050 VNNVIFD
+1050 VNNVIFE
-1057 IYPVSDEFIEELNA
+1057 IYPVSDDFIDELNR
-1071 TTGEE
+1071 TSGEE
-1076 AKYEKVLALGESPYG
+1076 AKYEKVLALGASPYG

-1101 DGVAEIEN
+1101 DGVAKIEN
-1109 LPIYKTGYKTSS
+1109 LPIYKTGYQTSS
-1121 APEYQQYVMIESDVK
+1121 APEYQQYVMIETGVSEANVPGQPN
-1136 WAGADSDPSNIKY
+1136 ARYS
-1149 NLNKTVHVFSFPVED
+1149 LNKTVHVFSFPMED
-1164 QRTHEMKYHLTYDY
+1164 SRTHEMKYHYTYDY
-1178 VNGVLKAPNTAGSG
+1178 INGVLRNPSTAGPG
-1192 MMMFKIIGSLVAV
+1192 MTMFKIIGCLVAV
-1205 LGVLSLGGYV
+1205 LAVLSLGGYV

-1225 TAKQAAK
+1225 TASKHVAK